1 MKKSFHILIL
11 LAAGLLALSCSDKET
26 EGVRET
32 MNYSHALSVINE
44 NYYELL
50 VLNEL
55 SEPVTVVS
63 VSNFPY
69 WLSVEAQDGVNKNGH
84 PVLKL
89 NVKKEDGMQEER
101 QIEGSV
107 TLSNGDIIHL
117 TVKQGSDLPTGVN
130 DGGVL
135 ASCNTEFEADWAS
148 CKNISLV
155 TSYVDVN
162 GRTQVTTTEVA
173 LPWAQDA
180 LPQEWLPED
189 EAQSMVINKD
199 KWELVFNLTGI
210 ESRPNYNY
218 FGMYNKYSGLLRIFY
233 YMDEAHMSASAAND
247 HMWSLN
253 FSDDLAEYPVF
264 QYGLPYNVNVS
275 MPYKMVVGYPNI
287 QYITSATT
295 SQMSRQGKVI
305 PRIGWWAYDVDMSQL
320 RPKSLASR
328 GGYITPGMLLFA
340 QDNVFLNSIMHG
352 DIEGSING
360 KINLQGLLPAKA
372 NKAGLAFNDIFG
384 IASSFCGSGG
394 MVSIFTGNS
403 KNESGS

>member
-26 EGVRET
+26 EGVREA
-32 MNYSHALSVINE
+32 MNYSHELSVINE

-155 TSYVDVN
+155 TSYMDVN
-162 GRTQVTTTEVA
+162 GRT
-173 LPWAQDA
+173 
-180 LPQEWLPED
+180 
-189 EAQSMVINKD
+189 
-199 KWELVFNLTGI
+199 
-210 ESRPNYNY
+210 
-218 FGMYNKYSGLLRIFY
+218 
-233 YMDEAHMSASAAND
+233 
-247 HMWSLN
+247 
-253 FSDDLAEYPVF
+253 
-264 QYGLPYNVNVS
+264 
-275 MPYKMVVGYPNI
+275 
-287 QYITSATT
+287 
-295 SQMSRQGKVI
+295 
-305 PRIGWWAYDVDMSQL
+305 
-320 RPKSLASR
+320 
-328 GGYITPGMLLFA
+328 
-340 QDNVFLNSIMHG
+340 
-352 DIEGSING
+352 
-360 KINLQGLLPAKA
+360 
-372 NKAGLAFNDIFG
+372 
-384 IASSFCGSGG
+384 
-394 MVSIFTGNS
+394 
-403 KNESGS
+403 